1 LKFLPFKEARNFVH
15 TLRLKGKT
23 GWTDYIKSGN
33 KPTDIPSNPDNYYK
47 GQWQSW
53 GDWFGT
59 GTIAPKD
66 RVYRRFEDSRIY
78 VHSLGLRSISEWRKY
93 CKSGGKPEDIPAN
106 PSNGYKKEWK
116 DWGDWLGTGRIANQK
131 KIYRPFVEA
140 RKFVQS
146 LELKSAKRDWT
157 AYCTSGQKPIDIP
170 SGPDDVYK
178 KEWKGWGDWIGTG
191 YISSHKR
198 TYRSFQEA
206 RQHTQ
211 SLGLNSEN
219 EWKQYCRSGKKPSD
233 IPNAPSAVYKSKW
246 KGMGDWL
253 GTGFVALSRR
263 KYRPF
268 QEARQF
274 VHSLGL
280 MNRDSWIE
288 FCEGKNKP
296 SDIPNKPN
304 HVYGSEWNGWID
316 WLGYEETAWSVRRV
330 KELLR
335 SVIDNKLIYDWAD
348 DEAALYSILHANG
361 LLNLYS
367 NRHHE
372 FFNNLIGAVQTKE
385 GLKAIED
392 YTNSDSEIPPDLST
406 FSNIQGNEDL
416 EEQELDTASTQE
428 LNALINKQNKEDPL
442 EYDNIRT
449 PEEILASTNSIE
461 SVSVDEETMEFLI
474 SRSIQKLW
482 KSVFRNTE
490 EQNNRFVSK
499 IQKNGNKYH
508 DTVVDIFLSDY
519 NGAHMIERKLP
530 NHYSFEHRPKLMQL
544 YVAHKVN
551 TNNYYGNFSG
561 TGAGKTLSAVLASR
575 VIDSMMT
582 VIVCPNDIVYQ
593 WKDEIQKI
601 FPDSIVVTGKPAFH
615 VKYDNS
621 KHQYL
626 ILNYDKFSQSY
637 SQNLISILIK
647 ERIDFVILDEIHY
660 AKKRGEDKDASMRHR
675 NLEAMISA
683 IRNRN
688 QEEGTKPV
696 KVLGLSATPVINH
709 LSEGK
714 SLIEIITG
722 KRYDDLSTNPTIPN
736 ANSLYQKLS
745 TISIREMPRYN
756 IKTNTEH
763 VEVIA
768 EKPKEINIKELK
780 RNPLSIEQFLTNA
793 RIPEIIK
800 RIQGQTIIYTEY
812 VTEIIP
818 KIRKAVADAGYTFTE
833 YTGSFRD
840 LKSFIE
846 KKAQVLIAS
855 KPISIGLDGIQ
866 RVCNNLI
873 INTLPWTNAQYQQLV
888 GRLIRPGHMKNF
900 INIHVIEAN
909 INGLFPYDRL
919 IKWNRIE
926 YKRTLA
932 DCAVDGVMPLKN
944 LATPHQAQMEAVK
957 WLERLE
963 RGEISTVVRRD
974 LNVKLTAGEITKRVV
989 KYGDFTKLN
998 NKINSENS
1006 DTTHQRMLK
1015 DPREWEEYHRQY
1027 REARKTWTIV
1037 PYEEIIKRI
1046 AQLSPRLLIGD
1057 FGCGEAKILEKFGN
1071 KRVYSFD
1078 HVAINENV
1086 TACDLK
1092 SVPLSDKIDIAVF
1105 SLSLMGKNWPDYIK
1119 EAKRCLHTNGFLF
1132 IVETTKSLKGRLSK
1146 IKQVI
1151 EKQGFDIYNEE
1162 ERGDFTFIE
1171 AREL

>member
-1 LKFLPFKEARNFVH
+1 LNFLPFDEAKEFVH
-15 TLRLKGKT
+15 KLGL
-23 GWTDYIKSGN
+23 KSGVE
-33 KPTDIPSNPDNYYK
+33 
-47 GQWQSW
+47 W
-53 GDWFGT
+53 
-59 GTIAPKD
+59 
-66 RVYRRFEDSRIY
+66 ED
-78 VHSLGLRSISEWRKY
+78 Y
-93 CKSGGKPEDIPAN
+93 CKSGRKPENIPRY
-106 PSNGYKKEWK
+106 PMRVYKKEWK
-116 DWGDWLGTGRIANQK
+116 GTGDWLGTGRVANQDRVFRSFEEARAFAQSLGLK
-131 KIYRPFVEA
+131 EMREWVKYCTSGRKPVDIPSSPNVTYKGKWKGWGDFLGTGYIASYKRSYRSFEEA
-140 RKFVQS
+140 RKFVRT
-146 LELKSAKRDWT
+146 LGL
-157 AYCTSGQKPIDIP
+157 TSE
-170 SGPDDVYK
+170 
-178 KEWKGWGDWIGTG
+178 KEWK
-191 YISSHKR
+191 K
-198 TYRSFQEA
+198 
-206 RQHTQ
+206 
-211 SLGLNSEN
+211 
-219 EWKQYCRSGKKPSD
+219 YCRSGKKPRD
-233 IPNAPSAVYKSKW
+233 IPNAPAGVYKSKW

-274 VHSLGL
+274 ARSLGL
-280 MNRDSWIE
+280 KNRDEWSE
-288 FCEGKNKP
+288 FCDGAKKP

-304 HVYGSEWNGWID
+304 HVYSTEWNGWID

-348 DEAALYSILHANG
+348 DEAALFSILHANG

-392 YTNSDSEIPPDLST
+392 YTNSDSEVPPDLSS
-406 FSNIQGNEDL
+406 FSNIQQVEDV
-416 EEQELDTASTQE
+416 EEQEIQTLSTQE
-428 LNALINKQNKEDPL
+428 LNALINQQKEDPL
-442 EYDNIRT
+442 DYDNIKT
-449 PEEILASTNSIE
+449 PEEILASTSAIE
-461 SVSVDEETMEFLI
+461 SVSVDEEIMEFLV

-490 EQNNRFVSK
+490 EQNKRFISK

-519 NGAHMIERKLP
+519 NGAKLIEHNLP
-530 NHYSFEHRPKLMQL
+530 NSYSFEYRPKLMQS
-544 YVAHKVN
+544 YVAHKIK
-551 TNNYYGNFSG
+551 TNDFYGNFSG

-575 VIDSMMT
+575 IIDSMMT
-582 VIVCPNDIVYQ
+582 VIVCPNDIVNQ
-593 WKDEIQKI
+593 WRDEIQKI
-601 FPDSIVVTGKPAFH
+601 FPDSIITTGRPAFH

-621 KHQYL
+621 KYQYL

-637 SQNLISILIK
+637 SQNLISILVK
-647 ERIDFVILDEIHY
+647 EKIDFVILDEIHY
-660 AKKRGEDKDASMRHR
+660 AKKRGEVKEESIRHR
-675 NLEAMISA
+675 NLEAMLSA

-688 QEEGTKPV
+688 QQESIQPV

-714 SLIEIITG
+714 SLLEIITG

-756 IKTNTEH
+756 VQTNTEH

-768 EKPKEINIKELK
+768 EKPSDINIKELK
-780 RNPLSIEQFLTNA
+780 RNPLAIEQFLTDA
-793 RIPEIIK
+793 RIPEIIN
-800 RIQGQTIIYTEY
+800 RIRGQTIIYTEY

-818 KIRKAVADAGYTFTE
+818 KIKKAVVDAGYTFTE

-840 LKSFIE
+840 LKSFTE
-846 KKAQVLIAS
+846 KKVQVLIAS

-866 RVCNNLI
+866 KVCNNLI
-873 INTLPWTNAQYQQLV
+873 INTLPWTNAQYQQLI
-888 GRLIRPGHMKNF
+888 GRLKRPGHMKNF

-919 IKWNRIE
+919 IKWNRIQ

-963 RGEISTVVRRD
+963 RGEISTVIRRD
-974 LNVKLTAGEITKRVV
+974 LNVKLTVGEIKKRVL
-989 KYGDFTKLN
+989 KYGDFTRLN
-998 NKINSENS
+998 NKINNENS
-1006 DTTHQRMLK
+1006 GTTHQRLLN
-1015 DPREWEEYHRQY
+1015 DPSEWEEYHRQY
-1027 REARKTWTIV
+1027 REARKIWPLI

-1046 AQLSPRLLIGD
+1046 EQLSPRHLIGD

-1078 HVAINENV
+1078 HIAINENV

-1092 SVPLSDKIDIAVF
+1092 SIPLTDKIDIAVF

-1119 EAKRCLHTNGFLF
+1119 EAKRCLHTNGYLF
-1132 IVETTKSLKGRLSK
+1132 IAETTNSIKGRLSK
-1146 IKQVI
+1146 LKEVL

-1162 ERGDFTFIE
+1162 EKGDFTFIE